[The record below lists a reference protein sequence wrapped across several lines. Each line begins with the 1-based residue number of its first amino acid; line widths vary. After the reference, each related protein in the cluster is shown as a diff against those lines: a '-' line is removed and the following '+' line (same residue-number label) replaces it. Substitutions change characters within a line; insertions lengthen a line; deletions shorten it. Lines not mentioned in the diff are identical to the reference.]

1 MLLLIFL
8 QEVQLPIHRLLVL
21 DKIKN
26 NKSKM
31 NNTFKHSVSLK
42 INKKAGL
49 AHLSLRTSEYKVEVF
64 KLNISDIGSILM
76 QFSDAMRDQDG
87 PDEVVIEPEIQDNSE
102 ENTEIQ
108 NNSQEDTG
116 MVS

>member
-1 MLLLIFL
+1 M
-8 QEVQLPIHRLLVL
+8 
-21 DKIKN
+21 D
-26 NKSKM
+26 
-31 NNTFKHSVSLK
+31 NTFKKSVSLK
-42 INKKAGL
+42 LDKKSGL
-49 AHLSLRTSEYKVEVF
+49 AHLSIRASEYKVEVF
-64 KLNISDIGSILM
+64 KLNISDIGSLLM

-87 PDEVVIEPEIQDNSE
+87 PNDLVIEPEIQNNFE

>member
-1 MLLLIFL
+1 M
-8 QEVQLPIHRLLVL
+8 
-21 DKIKN
+21 D
-26 NKSKM
+26 
-31 NNTFKHSVSLK
+31 NTFKNSIMLK
-42 INKKAGL
+42 LDKKSGL
-49 AHLSLRTSEYKVEVF
+49 AHLSVRSSEYKVEVF

-87 PDEVVIEPEIQDNSE
+87 PDEVVIEPENQNSSQ
-102 ENTEIQ
+102 ENTEIE

>member
-1 MLLLIFL
+1 
-8 QEVQLPIHRLLVL
+8 
-21 DKIKN
+21 
-26 NKSKM
+26 
-31 NNTFKHSVSLK
+31 
-42 INKKAGL
+42 
-49 AHLSLRTSEYKVEVF
+49 
-64 KLNISDIGSILM
+64 M

-87 PDEVVIEPEIQDNSE
+87 PDEVVIDPEIQNNSE